1 MLYICTDL
9 TKFKTFSEK
18 WRSMFPE
25 LVFLDLSKHPSSNL
39 ASESTSIVSHQ
50 TNCCVFLGYLE
61 PGWMLE
67 PAHQVILRKLIRK
80 FPVAILSFYMDS
92 IPFSWKNETQEIY
105 MTKRLNSNGESSSL
119 DDGGVIQDKLED

>member
-1 MLYICTDL
+1 
-9 TKFKTFSEK
+9 
-18 WRSMFPE
+18 MFPE
-25 LVFLDLSKHPSSNL
+25 LIFLDLSKHPSSNL

-50 TNCCVFLGYLE
+50 TKCCVFLGYLE

-92 IPFSWKNETQEIY
+92 IPFSWKNETEEIY
-105 MTKRLNSNGESSSL
+105 MTKRLNSNGNTGSF
-119 DDGGVIQDKLED
+119 DHGGSIQGKLED

>member
-92 IPFSWKNETQEIY
+92 IPFSWKNETEEIY

-119 DDGGVIQDKLED
+119 DDGGVIQDKPED